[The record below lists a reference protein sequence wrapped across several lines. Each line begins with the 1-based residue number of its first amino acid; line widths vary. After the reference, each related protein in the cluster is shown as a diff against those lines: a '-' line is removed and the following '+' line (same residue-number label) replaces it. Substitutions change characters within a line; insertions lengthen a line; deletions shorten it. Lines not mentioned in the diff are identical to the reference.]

1 MLKDDMCGYVLYDT
15 FILCGVTVLYADSSQ
30 GLAQTNFLEFGK
42 QNQNVKTYAVRP
54 AAVLAKDGSA
64 LLRCLL
70 WMASVKTDELAAVMV
85 DLAVNGGSEQV
96 VGHKGIV
103 ERGRELTK
111 QK

>member
-1 MLKDDMCGYVLYDT
+1 MSFT
-15 FILCGVTVLYADSSQ
+15 TPSFSGVTVLYADSSQ

-42 QNQNVKTYAVRP
+42 QNQNAKTYAVRP